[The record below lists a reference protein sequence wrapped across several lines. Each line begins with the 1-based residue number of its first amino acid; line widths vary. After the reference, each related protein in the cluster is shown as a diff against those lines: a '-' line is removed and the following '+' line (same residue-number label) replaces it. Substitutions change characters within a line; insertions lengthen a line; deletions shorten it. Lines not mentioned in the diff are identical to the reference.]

1 MSRRILITTLAGDPH
16 TQGLFKFTRLARE
29 AGFEIL
35 ALPPGSTHDDI
46 LAGIR
51 GFDPDLVGFSY
62 RLSPDIGLNQ
72 MSAIIHQMSDSGL
85 LKTVSG
91 KNRTIGFAGLPDT
104 VSRVVGSLSGY
115 GIVGLKQSVSAEET
129 IGSVMDFLSVT
140 GHQREKI
147 MKGALERLHPRNIP
161 LLDQLAR
168 EVAAD
173 EKVEE
178 PLPVPSPEA
187 RGSYVERIM
196 KSWPE
201 RPILRTHYGEPGDS
215 IAPTVAG
222 IRTIAEARVIDE
234 LSLGSS
240 DLSQRYYNDPKEWI
254 GRKND
259 GGVPYKNFQDLCLL
273 RDAAQYGNFP
283 AVKPYC
289 HVVHCEEFVDECL
302 RAGMLKGAHQAVP
315 LFWFDVLDGRGPTKV
330 RDAIAEHIRT
340 VKKLSDNGIPVEMN
354 DPNHW
359 CSRWASDAV
368 VATSYALLTSVM
380 RSCGV
385 KDMVLQMQF
394 NKPKEM
400 SDFGDLAKFMAGL
413 ELARTDIIAD
423 SANVFIETRTGIEWL
438 EPDLEVARCQLAR
451 STLLQM
457 FMNPHAIH
465 LVSYCEALYAAK
477 PEDIIRASMVIRKAV
492 KMFKKHRQDLEKLL
506 SAPELLERKEYLLRE
521 ARYLIREIAKLNPA
535 YREESGR
542 PVVPIHTLLADPD
555 ALHSAL
561 EQGYM
566 AAPGIFTEPYRKVA
580 ALTFT
585 DVMDGGMINPID
597 PKTLA
602 PISEEA
608 RISLLKQAYSR
619 E

>member
-1 MSRRILITTLAGDPH
+1 MNRRVLITTLADDPH

-29 AGFEIL
+29 AGFEVQ
-35 ALPPGSTHDDI
+35 ALPPGSGHSAI
-46 LAGIR
+46 LEAIR
-51 GFDPDLVGFSY
+51 SFDPELIGFSY
-62 RLSPDIGLNQ
+62 RLSPAVGLNQ
-72 MSAIIHQMSDSGL
+72 MSAIMQRMSDNGL
-85 LKTVSG
+85 LLMLNG
-91 KNRTIGFAGLPDT
+91 QRRTIGFAGLPDT
-104 VSRVVGSLSGY
+104 VSMVVGSLSGY
-115 GIVGLKQSVSAEET
+115 GVVGLQQSVSPEAT
-129 IGSVMDFLSVT
+129 IASVLDFLGVSGALRGT
-140 GHQREKI
+140 I
-147 MKGALERLHPRNIP
+147 MSGALERLHPRNIP
-161 LLDQLAR
+161 LLDELAT

-173 EKVEE
+173 QEPEP
-178 PLPVPSPEA
+178 PLPVPTPEA
-187 RGSYVERIM
+187 QGSYVQRIRE
-196 KSWPE
+196 SWPK

-240 DLSQRYYNDPKEWI
+240 DLSQRYYNQPQEWA

-259 GGVPYKNFQDLCLL
+259 GGVPYQNFQDLCLL
-273 RDAAQYGNFP
+273 REATRYGNFP
-283 AVKPYC
+283 AIKPYC
-289 HVVHCEEFVDECL
+289 HVVRCEEFVDECL

-315 LFWFDVLDGRGPTKV
+315 LFWFDVLDGRGPTGV

-340 VKKLSDNGIPVEMN
+340 VKKLTDNTIPVEMN

-368 VATSYALLTSVM
+368 VVASYGLLTSVM

-394 NKPKEM
+394 NKPKEV
-400 SDFGDLAKFMAGL
+400 SDFGDLAKFMAAL
-413 ELARTDIIAD
+413 ELVRTDTVGE
-423 SANVFIETRTGIEWL
+423 SATLWIETRTGIEWL
-438 EPDLEVARCQLAR
+438 EPDLAVARRQLAR

-492 KMFKKHRQDLEKLL
+492 RMFKKHRGDLEKLL
-506 SAPELLERKEYLLRE
+506 QSPELTERKEYLLHE
-521 ARYLIREIAKLNPA
+521 ARYLMQEIARLNPA

-542 PVVPIHTLLADPD
+542 PVAPLYSYLADPD
-555 ALHSAL
+555 TLHAAI

-566 AAPGIFTEPYRKVA
+566 AAPGIFAEPYRTIA
-580 ALTFT
+580 GQTFT
-585 DVMDGGMINPID
+585 DVINGGMINAID
-597 PKTLA
+597 PQTLA
-602 PISEEA
+602 PVTEEA
-608 RISLLKQAYSR
+608 RISRLRRAWA
-619 E
+619 

>member
-1 MSRRILITTLAGDPH
+1 MAKRILISTLADDPH

-29 AGFEIL
+29 AGYEVL
-35 ALPPGSTHDDI
+35 ALSPGSSHGMI
-46 LAGIR
+46 LEGIR
-51 GFDPDLVGFSY
+51 SFDPELVGFSY
-62 RLSPDIGLNQ
+62 RLSPEVGLAQ
-72 MSAIIHQMSDSGL
+72 MTAIMQLMADNGL
-85 LKTVSG
+85 LQTVSG
-91 KNRTIGFAGLPDT
+91 IKRSIGFAGLPDT
-104 VSRVVGSLSGY
+104 VAMVAGNLSRY
-115 GIVGLKQSVSAEET
+115 GIIGLKQSVSAEET
-129 IGSVMDFLSVT
+129 IGSVLDFLGVT
-140 GHQREKI
+140 ASLREKI
-147 MKGALERLHPRNIP
+147 MSGALERLHPRNIP
-161 LLDQLAR
+161 LLDELAR

-173 EKVEE
+173 QE
-178 PLPVPSPEA
+178 PELPLAVPSEA
-187 RGSYVERIM
+187 ARVSYITRI
-196 KSWPE
+196 KEAWPE

-222 IRTIAEARVIDE
+222 IKAIAEARVIDE

-240 DLSQRYYNDPKEWI
+240 DLSQRYYNEPKEWI

-259 GGVPYKNFQDLCLL
+259 GGVPYQNFQDLCLL
-273 RDAAQYGNFP
+273 NDSSRYGNFP

-315 LFWFDVLDGRGPTKV
+315 LFWFDVMDGRGPTGV
-330 RDAIAEHIRT
+330 RDAIAEHMRT

-368 VATSYALLTSVM
+368 VVTSYGLLTSVM

-413 ELARTDIIAD
+413 ELAKTDIVEDNATLW
-423 SANVFIETRTGIEWL
+423 IETRTGIEWL
-438 EPDLEVARCQLAR
+438 EPDLEVARRQLAR

-492 KMFKKHRQDLEKLL
+492 KMFKKHKQDLDKLL
-506 SAPELLERKEYLLRE
+506 EAPELNERKAYLLRE
-521 ARYLIREIAKLNPA
+521 ARYLLKEIARLNPA
-535 YREESGR
+535 YREETGK
-542 PVVPIHTLLADPD
+542 PTAPLYTYLADPD
-555 ALHSAL
+555 TLHAAV

-580 ALTFT
+580 AQTFT
-585 DVMDGGMINPID
+585 DVMSGGMINPID
-597 PKTLA
+597 PQTLA
-602 PISEEA
+602 PINEET
-608 RISLLKQAYSR
+608 RISLLKKALA
-619 E
+619 

>member
-1 MSRRILITTLAGDPH
+1 MAKRILISTLADDPH

-29 AGFEIL
+29 AGYEVL
-35 ALPPGSTHDDI
+35 ALSPGSSHGTI
-46 LAGIR
+46 LEGIR
-51 GFDPDLVGFSY
+51 SFDPELVGFSY
-62 RLSPDIGLNQ
+62 RLSPEVGLAQ
-72 MSAIIHQMSDSGL
+72 MTAIMQLMADNGL
-85 LKTVSG
+85 LQTVSG
-91 KNRTIGFAGLPDT
+91 IKRSIGFAGLPDT
-104 VSRVVGSLSGY
+104 VAMVAGNLSRY
-115 GIVGLKQSVSAEET
+115 GITGLKQSVSAEET
-129 IGSVMDFLSVT
+129 IGSVLDFLGVS
-140 GHQREKI
+140 GSLREKI
-147 MKGALERLHPRNIP
+147 MAGALDRLHPRNIP
-161 LLDQLAR
+161 LLDELAR

-173 EKVEE
+173 QE
-178 PLPVPSPEA
+178 PELPLAVPSEA
-187 RGSYVERIM
+187 ARASYVTRI
-196 KSWPE
+196 KEAWPE

-215 IAPTVAG
+215 IAPTIAG
-222 IRTIAEARVIDE
+222 IKIISEARVIDE

-240 DLSQRYYNDPKEWI
+240 DLSQRYYNEPKEWV

-259 GGVPYKNFQDLCLL
+259 GGVPYQNFQDLCLL
-273 RDAAQYGNFP
+273 NEGAQFGNFP

-315 LFWFDVLDGRGPTKV
+315 LFWFDVMDGRGPTGV
-330 RDAIAEHIRT
+330 RDAIAEHMRT

-368 VATSYALLTSVM
+368 VVTSYGLLTSVM

-413 ELARTDIIAD
+413 ELAKTDIVEDNATLW
-423 SANVFIETRTGIEWL
+423 IETRTGIEWL
-438 EPDLEVARCQLAR
+438 EPDLEVARRQLAR

-492 KMFKKHRQDLEKLL
+492 KMFKKHKQDLDKLL
-506 SAPELLERKEYLLRE
+506 ESPELNERKAYLLRE
-521 ARYLIREIAKLNPA
+521 ARYLLKEIARLNPA
-535 YREESGR
+535 YREETGK
-542 PVVPIHTLLADPD
+542 PAAPLYTYLADPD
-555 ALHSAL
+555 TLHTAV

-580 ALTFT
+580 AQTFT
-585 DVMDGGMINPID
+585 DVMSGGMINPID
-597 PKTLA
+597 PQTLA
-602 PISEEA
+602 PINEET
-608 RISLLKQAYSR
+608 RISLLKKALA
-619 E
+619 

>member
-1 MSRRILITTLAGDPH
+1 MARRILITTLADDPH

-29 AGFEIL
+29 AGFEVL
-35 ALPPGSTHDDI
+35 ALSPGSSHAAI
-46 LAGIR
+46 LEGIR
-51 GFDPDLVGFSY
+51 SFDPELVGFSY
-62 RLSPDIGLNQ
+62 RLSPEVGLNQ
-72 MSAIIHQMSDSGL
+72 MSAIMQQMSDNGL
-85 LKTVSG
+85 LQTVSG
-91 KNRTIGFAGLPDT
+91 KKRTIAFAGLPDT
-104 VSRVVGSLSGY
+104 VAMVAGTLSGY
-115 GIVGLKQSVSAEET
+115 GIIGLKQSVAPEET
-129 IGSVMDFLSVT
+129 IGSVLDFLGVT
-140 GHQREKI
+140 DTLRAKI
-147 MKGALERLHPRNIP
+147 LTGALDRLHPRNIP
-161 LLDQLAR
+161 LLDELAT

-173 EKVEE
+173 HDPEP
-178 PLPVPSPEA
+178 PLPIPTAAA
-187 RGSYVERIM
+187 RGSYLERI
-196 KSWPE
+196 KGSWPE
-201 RPILRTHYGEPGDS
+201 CPILRTHYGEPGDS

-222 IRTIAEARVIDE
+222 IRTISEARVIDE

-240 DLSQRYYNDPKEWI
+240 DLSQRYYNEPLEWV

-259 GGVPYKNFQDLCLL
+259 GGVPYRNFQDLCLL
-273 RDAAQYGNFP
+273 NEASRYGNFP

-315 LFWFDVLDGRGPTKV
+315 LFWFDVLDGRGPTGV
-330 RDAIAEHIRT
+330 RDAVAEHIRT
-340 VKKLSDNGIPVEMN
+340 VKKLTDNGIPVEMN

-368 VATSYALLTSVM
+368 VVTSYALLTSVM

-413 ELARTDIIAD
+413 ELARTDTVGD
-423 SANVFIETRTGIEWL
+423 SANLWIETRTGIEWL
-438 EPDLEVARCQLAR
+438 EPDLEVARRQLAR

-492 KMFKKHRQDLEKLL
+492 KMFKKHRGDLEKLL
-506 SAPELLERKEYLLRE
+506 NNSELTERKEYLIRE
-521 ARYLIREIAKLNPA
+521 ARYLMKEIAKLNPA

-542 PVVPIHTLLADPD
+542 PAAPLYTYLADPD
-555 ALHSAL
+555 TL
-561 EQGYM
+561 QGAVEHGFM

-580 ALTFT
+580 SHTFT
-585 DVMDGGMINPID
+585 DVMNGGMINPID
-597 PKTLA
+597 PQTLA
-602 PISEEA
+602 PINEET
-608 RISLLKQAYSR
+608 RISLLRRALA
-619 E
+619 